1 MAGLVGITPAAGF
14 VDVFGA
20 LFIGAV
26 APIISYYSI
35 NYLKPKLG
43 YDDALD
49 VWGIHGMSG
58 VWGAIATGIFAVPSV
73 GGVAGLIAGNPNQV
87 LIQIISVI
95 ATMIYAFAVSYIIAK
110 ILDKSLNSIRVEESE
125 EIGGLDSNL
134 HKESAYN
141 FN

>member
-1 MAGLVGITPAAGF
+1 
-14 VDVFGA
+14 

>member
-1 MAGLVGITPAAGF
+1 
-14 VDVFGA
+14 
-20 LFIGAV
+20 
-26 APIISYYSI
+26 
-35 NYLKPKLG
+35 
-43 YDDALD
+43 
-49 VWGIHGMSG
+49 MSG